1 MGAPK
6 PCLGYPSRT
15 AAALAL
21 QAGGLSNAAIAAMIG
36 IGSSTVTALTGRA
49 ERPHQKLTSDQID
62 DLIERRER
70 GWSYERLAQRYGVT
84 PGAIH
89 YQCLKHGAVSP
100 HQRRT
105 ETPVHPTV
113 HTTRAGKQQRRFTA
127 DEDRVLLA
135 LEAEGL
141 KVSEIARRLGRPVTS
156 TRVRLMMLA
165 LREDLPA

>member
-15 AAALAL
+15 AAVAAL
-21 QAGGLSNAAIAAMIG
+21 QAEGLSNAAIAAKIG
-36 IGSSTVTALTGRA
+36 IASSTVTALMGKP
-49 ERPHQKLTSDQID
+49 ERPRQKLTSDQLD

-89 YQCLKHGAVSP
+89 YQCLRHGVVSP
-100 HQRRT
+100 NQRRT
-105 ETPVHPTV
+105 QVPAQPTV
-113 HTTRAGKQQRRFTA
+113 HITRTGKQQRRFT
-127 DEDRVLLA
+127 DEEDRALLA
-135 LEAEGL
+135 LEAQGL
-141 KVSEIARRLGRPVTS
+141 KVREIARRLGRPNTS
-156 TRVRLMMLA
+156 TRIRLMTLA